1 MTFPETAS
9 VVSPVW
15 QARALD
21 RSLDQARGRALDH
34 MTRLVAA
41 ARDLANET
49 GSAAF
54 TVVQVAQR
62 AGFSLKVFYRC
73 FAGKDELLLA
83 LIEEDSR
90 LGAGL
95 LADHLAVHSGPAERL
110 RAYVEGL
117 FGLLTHPGAV
127 GYAGVLVREHRRL
140 GEARPR
146 ELQQSLAPLLDL
158 LASELVSANA
168 AGVTEIRDPDR
179 AAATV
184 FGVLLGGI
192 NDVTTGQADP
202 PEMATWLWRFCWS
215 GLAARHGAPTSDRA
229 DAADKGGLT

>member
-1 MTFPETAS
+1 MVFPETAS
-9 VVSPVW
+9 DVSSVW
-15 QARALD
+15 QARALH
-21 RSLDQARGRALDH
+21 RSLGRARGQALDH

-83 LIEEDSR
+83 LIEEDSS

-95 LADHLAVHSGPAERL
+95 LAAHLGAHSDPIDRL

-158 LASELVSANA
+158 LASELASANA
-168 AGVTEIRDPDR
+168 GGATEIRDPGR

-184 FGVLLGGI
+184 FGVLLEGI
-192 NDVTTGQADP
+192 NDVTTGRADP
-202 PEMATWLWRFCWS
+202 PEMAAWLWQFCWF
-215 GLAARHGAPTSDRA
+215 GLAPRHEAPTSDRPNMA
-229 DAADKGGLT
+229 NKGDRA

>member
-1 MTFPETAS
+1 M
-9 VVSPVW
+9 
-15 QARALD
+15 RANATERQDTLT
-21 RSLDQARGRALDH
+21 RSGIIPGA
-34 MTRLVAA
+34 TP

-49 GSAAF
+49 GSASF
-54 TVVQVAQR
+54 TVVQVARR
-62 AGFSLKVFYRC
+62 AGFSLKVYRC

-95 LADHLAVHSGPAERL
+95 LAESLAAHADPVDRL

-158 LASELVSANA
+158 LASELASARA
-168 AGVTEIRDPDR
+168 AGAAATGDASRS
-179 AAATV
+179 AATV

-192 NDVTTGQADP
+192 NDVTTGEADP
-202 PEMATWLWRFCWS
+202 REMAAWLWQFCWS
-215 GLAARHGAPTSDRA
+215 GLASRREAPASDDPDDGPGHGPDK
-229 DAADKGGLT
+229 DGPDKGDLP

>member
-1 MTFPETAS
+1 MTFPETALD
-9 VVSPVW
+9 VSPVW

-21 RSLDQARGRALDH
+21 RSLDQARGRALDR
-34 MTRLVAA
+34 MTRLVAS

-83 LIEEDSR
+83 LVEEDSR

-95 LADHLAVHSGPAERL
+95 LAEHLAAHSDPVDRL

-146 ELQQSLAPLLDL
+146 ELQQSLAPLVDL
-158 LASELVSANA
+158 LASELASANA
-168 AGVTEIRDPDR
+168 AGVTEIQDPGR

-192 NDVTTGQADP
+192 NDVTTGEADP
-202 PEMATWLWRFCWS
+202 PEMAAWLWQFCWS
-215 GLAARHGAPTSDRA
+215 GLAPRQTALVSDGP
-229 DAADKGGLT
+229 DKGGLT

>member
-9 VVSPVW
+9 DVSSVW

-21 RSLDQARGRALDH
+21 RSLEEARGRALDR

-49 GSAAF
+49 GSASF

-95 LADHLAVHSGPAERL
+95 LAESLAAHSDPVDRL

-140 GEARPR
+140 GEAPPR

-158 LASELVSANA
+158 LASELTSAHTAGA
-168 AGVTEIRDPDR
+168 AEIRDSGR
-179 AAATV
+179 TAATV
-184 FGVLLGGI
+184 FGVLLVGI
-192 NDVTTGQADP
+192 NDVTTGEADP
-202 PEMATWLWRFCWS
+202 PEMAAWLWQFCWS
-215 GLAARHGAPTSDRA
+215 GLASRPEAPPSDGPNQ
-229 DAADKGGLT
+229 GGLT